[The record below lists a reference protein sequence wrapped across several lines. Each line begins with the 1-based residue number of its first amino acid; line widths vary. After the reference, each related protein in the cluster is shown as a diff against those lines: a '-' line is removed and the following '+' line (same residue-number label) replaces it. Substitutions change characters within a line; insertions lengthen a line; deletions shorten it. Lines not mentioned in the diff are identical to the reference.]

1 MTSDAL
7 RRAMRKL
14 AATVS
19 IVTTVNEGGWHGM
32 AVTSFTSVSL
42 SPPSILVCINS
53 NSEFFR
59 HVSAARKFCV
69 NVLGDMH
76 EEQCHVFGGSARRAE
91 RFAVGDWRVV
101 GGLPALANAQA
112 VLSCR
117 TFKEVECG
125 THITIFASV
134 ASISLQESDAGPL
147 VYMDGKVRQLDL
159 GGLKSFRSQTN
170 NGVPHYG

>member
-1 MTSDAL
+1 
-7 RRAMRKL
+7 MRKL

-19 IVTTVNEGGWHGM
+19 IVTTVNEEGWHGM

-53 NSEFFR
+53 GSEFFR
-59 HVSAARKFCV
+59 HVTAAQKFCV

-91 RFAVGDWRVV
+91 RFAVGDWRVMD
-101 GGLPALANAQA
+101 GMPALANAQA

-117 TFKEVECG
+117 TFQEVECG
-125 THITIFASV
+125 THVTVFGSV
-134 ASISLQESDAGPL
+134 VSISLQESDANPL
-147 VYMDGKVRQLDL
+147 VYLDGKVRQLNL
-159 GGLKSFRSQTN
+159 GGLSSLRCHLNK
-170 NGVPHYG
+170 GVPNYG